1 MKINK
6 ENYGRFIVD
15 YYDGQLSPEEEQR
28 LLLFLD
34 RHLALKEEFENFEE
48 APVMPEEPLVFSEKQ
63 TLQKP
68 EVVAFG
74 EINEDNYPEYFV
86 LSIDNELNE
95 VLQNQLDAFLK
106 QNPQLIEEYTY
117 FGLTKVAPDTSVV
130 FGNKGQL
137 RKRWVIP
144 LLPYVA
150 MTAAAVLLLLFGMR
164 FFFSSPG
171 QKAVRNQLVFNSIP
185 LKSTE
190 IGVVAISPRLIP
202 ERKVIAMSRVQP
214 VSKNPLFTKQ
224 QPIEMLASA
233 DIYKPLETDKDYAPL
248 RFPDTRKQEEIMALS
263 FPVVVEKPE
272 RNGFLRHT
280 FGRPFS
286 QLAAVLALQKKKRK
300 TSGTRD
306 KGFVK
311 VLQGS
316 VEAMNAL
323 TDNDVVMVKTYNVN
337 GKLIDYQLLSDN
349 FSINH
354 PVKTASIN
362 R

>member
-34 RHLALKEEFENFEE
+34 RHPALKEEFENFEG
-48 APVMPEEPLVFSEKQ
+48 APMLPDEPLVFSEKQ
-63 TLQKP
+63 ILQKP

-86 LSIDNELNE
+86 LSMDNELNE
-95 VLQNQLDAFLK
+95 VLQNQLDNFLK
-106 QNPQLIEEYTY
+106 QNPKLNDEYTL
-117 FGLTKVAPDTSVV
+117 FGLTKVTPDTSVV
-130 FGNKGQL
+130 FGNKEQL
-137 RKRWVIP
+137 RKRRMIP
-144 LLPYVA
+144 LLRYA
-150 MTAAAVLLLLFGMR
+150 GIAAAAMLLLLFGIR

-171 QKAVRNQLVFNSIP
+171 QNTVRSQLALESIP

-190 IGVVAISPRLIP
+190 IGVVEISPRLIP
-202 ERKVIAMSRVQP
+202 ESKVIAVSRMHAVPQ
-214 VSKNPLFTKQ
+214 SPLFTKQ
-224 QPIEMLASA
+224 QPVAMLASA
-233 DIYKPLETDKDYAPL
+233 DIYRPLKVKKDYAPL

-263 FPVVVEKPE
+263 LPVVVEKPE

-280 FGRPFS
+280 FGKPFS
-286 QLAAVLALQKKKRK
+286 QLAAVLAIQKKKRK
-300 TSGTRD
+300 ASGTRD

-311 VLQGS
+311 VLQGG
-316 VEAMNAL
+316 VEAINAL
-323 TDNDVVMVKTYNVN
+323 TDNDVVMVKTYDAN

-349 FSINH
+349 FSINR
-354 PVKTASIN
+354 PVKVKGS

>member
-15 YYDGQLSPEEEQR
+15 YYDGQLSSEEEQR

-34 RHLALKEEFENFEE
+34 RHPALKEEFENFEG
-48 APVMPEEPLVFSEKQ
+48 APMLPDEPLVFSEKQ

-86 LSIDNELNE
+86 LSMDNELNE
-95 VLQNQLDAFLK
+95 VLQNQLDVFLK
-106 QNPQLIEEYTY
+106 QNPKLNDEYTL
-117 FGLTKVAPDTSVV
+117 FGLTKVTTDTSVV
-130 FGNKGQL
+130 FGNKEQL
-137 RKRWVIP
+137 RNRRIIP
-144 LLPYVA
+144 LLRYA
-150 MTAAAVLLLLFGMR
+150 GMAAAAVLLLLFGIR

-171 QKAVRNQLVFNSIP
+171 QKAVRNTLVLNSIP
-185 LKSTE
+185 LKSME
-190 IGVVAISPRLIP
+190 ISVLEISPRLIP
-202 ERKVIAMSRVQP
+202 ENKAIAVSRMHP
-214 VSKNPLFTKQ
+214 VPKSPLFTKQ
-224 QPIEMLASA
+224 QPVEMLASA

-263 FPVVVEKPE
+263 LPVVVEKPE
-272 RNGFLRHT
+272 RNGFLRNT
-280 FGRPFS
+280 IGKPFS
-286 QLAAVLALQKKKRK
+286 QMATVLALQKKKRK
-300 TSGTRD
+300 ASGTRD

-311 VLQGS
+311 VLQGG
-316 VEAMNAL
+316 VEAINAL
-323 TDNDVVMVKTYNVN
+323 TDNDIVMVKTYDSN

-349 FSINH
+349 FSIDR
-354 PVKTASIN
+354 PVKVKGS